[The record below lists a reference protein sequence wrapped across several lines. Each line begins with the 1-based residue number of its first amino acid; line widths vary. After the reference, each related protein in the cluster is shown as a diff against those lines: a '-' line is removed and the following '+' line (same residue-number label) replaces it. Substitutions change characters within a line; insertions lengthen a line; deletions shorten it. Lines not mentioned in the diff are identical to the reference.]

1 MHEGQSLRI
10 AVLMGGVSNEREVSL
25 KSGREVASALAMLG
39 HEVIPLDLKER
50 SIRAVESLRP
60 DAAFLALHGE
70 WGEDG
75 GAQELLEGAGIP
87 YTGSGPEASRLAF
100 NKLASKRAFVRHSV
114 GTPDYFVLEDPMQA
128 DQAARGARVL
138 GWPVVCKPVR
148 GGSSIGVSICHGA
161 DETKEGVAEAFRES
175 KDPDKQFDPVLV
187 ERCVLG
193 RELTVGVLNG
203 KALPVVEIRSRR
215 AFFDYEA
222 KYEDKG
228 TIYTLDVPIPRSLY
242 ARAQE
247 LGLQAYKALGCR
259 HMGRTD
265 MILSARDGKLYALEV
280 NTTPGFTPSSLLPM
294 AVAAAGIGSPP
305 LGARG
310 VHCALLYANHP
321 PPARRRRAPGAAAP
335 EGAGA
340 VTTLTR

>member
-1 MHEGQSLRI
+1 MHGEQRLKI

-25 KSGREVASALAMLG
+25 KSGREVAGALAMLG

-50 SIRAVESLRP
+50 SILALESLRP

-75 GAQELLEGAGIP
+75 GVQELLEEAGIP

-128 DQAARGARVL
+128 DQAARGARL
-138 GWPVVCKPVR
+138 LRWPVVCKPSR
-148 GGSSIGVSICHGA
+148 GGSSIGVSICRGP
-161 DETKEGVAEAFRES
+161 DETKEGVAGAFRES
-175 KDPDKQFDPVLV
+175 KGPDKQFEPVLI

-193 RELTVGVLNG
+193 RELTVGVLDG
-203 KALPVVEIRSRR
+203 KALPVVEVRSRR
-215 AFFDYEA
+215 AFFDYRA

-228 TIYTLDVPIPRSLY
+228 TIYSLDVPIPRSVY
-242 ARAQE
+242 ARVQE
-247 LGLQAYKALGCR
+247 LALQAYEALGCR

-265 MILSARDGKLYALEV
+265 MILAARDGKLYALEV
-280 NTTPGFTPSSLLPM
+280 NTIPGFTPRSLLPM
-294 AVAAAGIGSPP
+294 AAAAAGIAFPQLCERLVRLALHEAAQSPHAQTA
-305 LGARG
+305 ARD
-310 VHCALLYANHP
+310 
-321 PPARRRRAPGAAAP
+321 RRRSA
-335 EGAGA
+335 
-340 VTTLTR
+340 